1 MQDYGLSAVIY
12 TMRYHMGRAER
23 ELKAV
28 PMYQLAG
35 VETEVTDLKAPLQ
48 ELQVLLHEATGYAVR
63 FTFRRNLKSN
73 LGHD

>member
-1 MQDYGLSAVIY
+1 MC
-12 TMRYHMGRAER
+12 RAER

-63 FTFRRNLKSN
+63 VTIRRYFKNN
-73 LGHD
+73 LGMTSFMER